1 MKNATIILLLSLA
14 VTSCTPKIVGSW
26 NIDRYEIDNYKGENL
41 SARNAGDI
49 QINKNGTGQ
58 KNLSI
63 KFFDRQS
70 GQSESFRWDYK
81 DQILRI
87 YDVDSRQS
95 SDFAKSWIVTTNK
108 KKKQVW
114 KSTDGSNSIQ
124 IIELSRK

>member
-95 SDFAKSWIVTTNK
+95 SDFAKS
-108 KKKQVW
+108 
-114 KSTDGSNSIQ
+114 
-124 IIELSRK
+124 